1 MYPDDERLGG
11 GIDDER
17 APGDSAEQRECEELI
32 IRSVSKVTGCELRQL
47 RVSLANGGH
56 LEIDGCDDDRTVLC
70 EAWAHQG
77 RVRPAQKSKVVMDAA
92 KLFLAGQVMGTDPR
106 KILAFAD
113 SVPARW
119 FRGRSWMAEL
129 LKAMRIE
136 VVVVELPPEMRARI
150 CAAQERQ
157 YR

>member
-1 MYPDDERLGG
+1 MSNEDKLGLVADE
-11 GIDDER
+11 ER
-17 APGDSAEQRECEELI
+17 AAGDSTEQRECEELI
-32 IRSVSKVTGCELRQL
+32 IQSVGALAGFELRKVRL
-47 RVSLANGGH
+47 PLPNGGH
-56 LEIDGCDDDRTVLC
+56 LEVDGCDASRSVLC

-92 KLFLAGQVMGTDPR
+92 KLFLAGQVLGTNPR
-106 KILAFAD
+106 KIIAFAD
-113 SVPARW
+113 TVPAKW

-129 LKAMRIE
+129 LKAMNIE
-136 VVVVELPPEMRARI
+136 VLVVELPPEIRARV